1 MDIGST
7 VGVAGKGMGKQQMD
21 AADGGVAEEMEEVD
35 WGERDE
41 PGVEEMGRS
50 ILLSYW
56 LAG

>member
-1 MDIGST
+1 MGSA